1 MAAWVRLK
9 TGLTVIPG
17 LLLAFGAGPGAQVG
31 WVLPAQAGVPLLP
44 ALGTGP
50 GARGGEQAGNRH
62 ATVVVFAAASLTD
75 CLKEIAAWYEKKTGD
90 KLVFNLAASSTLAMQ
105 IRAGARADLF
115 FSADEARMQAL
126 EDEGLIVKGTRRSR
140 LSNSLVIVVATERG
154 AEVSSPQDL
163 AGPRVKRLA
172 LADPQAVPAG
182 VYAREYL
189 RRANLWSAIQPK
201 VVPMENVR
209 AALAAVEAG
218 NVDAGIVYK
227 TDAAI
232 SRKVRIACE
241 VPRQGGPLISYPMAL
256 LVDAPQPEAARRFL
270 EHLGSEQ
277 AEAVFRKLGFIVLR
291 SSVP

>member
-1 MAAWVRLK
+1 LAGWVRLK

-17 LLLAFGAGPGAQVG
+17 LLLALGAGA
-31 WVLPAQAGVPLLP
+31 
-44 ALGTGP
+44 
-50 GARGGEQAGNRH
+50 GARSGEQAGNRH

-75 CLKEIAAWYEKKTGD
+75 CLKEIATGYEKATGD
-90 KLVFNLAASSTLAMQ
+90 KIVFNLAASSTLARQ
-105 IRAGARADLF
+105 IRAGARADVF

-126 EDEGLIVKGTRRSR
+126 EDEGLIAKGTRRSR
-140 LSNSLVIVVATERG
+140 LSNSLVIVVAADRG
-154 AEVSSPQDL
+154 AEVKSPQDL
-163 AGPRVKRLA
+163 AGPKIKRLA

-189 RRANLWSAIQPK
+189 RRVKLWSAIQPK

-227 TDAAI
+227 TDVAI
-232 SRKVRIACE
+232 SRKVRIAWE
-241 VPRQGGPLISYPMAL
+241 APRQEGPLISYPMAL
-256 LVDAPQPEAARRFL
+256 LADAPQPQAGRRFL
-270 EHLGSEQ
+270 EHLSSGQ
-277 AEAVFRKLGFIVLR
+277 AEAVFRKFGFIVLE